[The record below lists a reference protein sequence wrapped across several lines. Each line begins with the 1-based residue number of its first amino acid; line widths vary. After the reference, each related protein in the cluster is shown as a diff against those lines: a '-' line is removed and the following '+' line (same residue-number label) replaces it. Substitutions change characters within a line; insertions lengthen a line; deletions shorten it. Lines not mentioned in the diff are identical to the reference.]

1 MRLKPFILSSF
12 LFLSILIFTN
22 KLVIQVIAAEE
33 DYAGLATT
41 VKILDKNVKPGSI
54 VSTSDKGYALS
65 SKNYDSRIY
74 GVTTQ
79 TPGVAIENIPAT
91 GSAYV
96 VYKGQTKVLVTT
108 ANGAIAKND
117 IITSSSAPGIGMKA
131 DVNGFVLG
139 TAMEDYNGKGTGT
152 ILVSVA
158 PHFNDSFTKGVT
170 RNIFEILRNAR
181 NSAALS
187 PLEALRYL
195 VAALVALLSFVLG
208 FVYFGRVAQ
217 RGVEAIGRNPL
228 AGRFIETS
236 VIINVLLTALI
247 IIVGLG
253 VAYLI
258 LII

>member
-1 MRLKPFILSSF
+1 MRLKILFLHSFLAIFILFIST
-12 LFLSILIFTN
+12 SILNQT
-22 KLVIQVIAAEE
+22 QAAEE
-33 DYAGLATT
+33 DFAGLATT
-41 VKILDKNVKPGSI
+41 VKILDKNVKSGSI
-54 VSTSDKGYALS
+54 ISSTNKGYTLS
-65 SKNYDSRIY
+65 TKSYDSRIY

-91 GSAYV
+91 GSTYV

-108 ANGAIAKND
+108 ANGAISKND
-117 IITSSSAPGIGMKA
+117 IITSSTTPGVGMKA
-131 DVNGFVLG
+131 DLNGFMLG

-170 RNIFEILRNAR
+170 RNIFEILKNAR
-181 NSAALS
+181 SSAALS

-236 VIINVLLTALI
+236 VIINVLLTSLI

>member
-1 MRLKPFILSSF
+1 MRLKNFILSSLLLLLTALTADKIVMLTF
-12 LFLSILIFTN
+12 
-22 KLVIQVIAAEE
+22 AAEE
-33 DYAGLATT
+33 DFAGLATT

-54 VSTSDKGYALS
+54 ISTSDKGYALS

-74 GVTTQ
+74 GVVTQ
-79 TPGVAIENIPAT
+79 TPGVAIENIPST

-108 ANGAIAKND
+108 ANGAIKKND
-117 IITSSSAPGIGMKA
+117 IITSSTTPGVGMKA
-131 DVNGFVLG
+131 DANGFVLG
-139 TAMEDYNGKGTGT
+139 TAMEDYNGKDTGT
-152 ILVSVA
+152 ILVSIA
-158 PHFNDSFTKGVT
+158 PHFNDSFSKGAT

-181 NSAALS
+181 SSASLS

-236 VIINVLLTALI
+236 VIINVLLTAII

>member
-1 MRLKPFILSSF
+1 MRLKIFIISSLLLISTP
-12 LFLSILIFTN
+12 LFAKEIVGHAF
-22 KLVIQVIAAEE
+22 AAEE
-33 DYAGLATT
+33 DFAGLATT

-54 VSTSDKGYALS
+54 ISTSDKGYVLS
-65 SKNYDSRIY
+65 SKTYDSRIY
-74 GVTTQ
+74 GVTTL
-79 TPGVAIENIPAT
+79 TPGVAIENIPST

-96 VYKGQTKVLVTT
+96 VYEGQTKVLVTT
-108 ANGAIAKND
+108 SNGSIKKGD
-117 IITSSSAPGIGMKA
+117 VITSSTTPGVGMKA
-131 DVNGFVLG
+131 DVNGFMLG
-139 TAMEDYNGKGTGT
+139 TAMEDYNGKGEGT
-152 ILVSVA
+152 VLVSVA

-181 NSAALS
+181 SSAALS

-195 VAALVALLSFVLG
+195 IAALVALLAFVLG

-236 VIINVLLTALI
+236 VIINILLTALI

-253 VAYLI
+253 VSYLI